1 MSTEAATLRISK
13 WQNVMSI
20 LASLCSCHRAQPHSE
35 RARERQV
42 DRLFNAWKD
51 EPPEV
56 KRFIA
61 SQMERGFWI

>member
-13 WQNVMSI
+13 WQNVISI
-20 LASLCSCHRAQPHSE
+20 LASLCSYARPQPHAKT
-35 RARERQV
+35 ARGRQV

>member
-13 WQNVMSI
+13 WQIVMSI
-20 LASLCSCHRAQPHSE
+20 LASLCSRLRAQPRSE
-35 RARERQV
+35 RAREQV
-42 DRLFNAWKD
+42 VNRLFNAWKD

-61 SQMERGFWI
+61 SQIERGFWI

>member
-1 MSTEAATLRISK
+1 MSTEAATLRMSK
-13 WQNVMSI
+13 WHNVMSI
-20 LASLCSCHRAQPHSE
+20 LASLCGCFRAQPHSE
-35 RARERQV
+35 RSRERQV